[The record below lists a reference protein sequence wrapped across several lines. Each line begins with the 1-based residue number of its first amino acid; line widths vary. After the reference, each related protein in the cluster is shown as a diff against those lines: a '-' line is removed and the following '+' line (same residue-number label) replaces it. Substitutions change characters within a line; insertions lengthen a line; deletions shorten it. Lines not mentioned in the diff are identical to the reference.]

1 MAGSSSVV
9 NSSCLPRNGTFAH
22 ITSSPYYAQSNC
34 LAENVVKQAK
44 QLLEKCRKDGSDVQ
58 LGLLN
63 LRNTPR
69 DSMRSPAQRLIS
81 TRTRT
86 TLPTSAK
93 LLKPKPLSTSRVSYT
108 HLKKV
113 RRQQKQHHD
122 KSARHQPLLK
132 PYEVVYCLFKKK
144 SCFFCIPTLSPIDPQ
159 TKSMEI

>member
-1 MAGSSSVV
+1 MYTHTHTHTHTRTCTHTHARTHTRTHARTHTHTHARMHART
-9 NSSCLPRNGTFAH
+9 LIHPTPH
-22 ITSSPYYAQSNC
+22 INTRIHTNTHTHTYTRTRDAQS
-34 LAENVVKQAK
+34 
-44 QLLEKCRKDGSDVQ
+44 
-58 LGLLN
+58 GLLN

-69 DSMRSPAQRLIS
+69 DSMRSPAQRLLS

-122 KSARHQPLLK
+122 KSARHQPPLK
-132 PYEVVYCLFKKK
+132 PYEVVYRLFKKK
-144 SCFFCIPTLSPIDPQ
+144 SCFL
-159 TKSMEI
+159 